1 LQKRPETLARDPIPH
16 SAPLKFLAIR
26 QADIPRSREGKHK
39 KTVEQILHHLDQ
51 LAPGTAL
58 KLSLAS
64 LPASKAIIRAAL
76 NRATRKEGLSVATSS
91 DAKHLYLWKVTG
103 KS

>member
-1 LQKRPETLARDPIPH
+1 MARDPIPY
-16 SAPLKFLAIR
+16 SARLKFLAIR
-26 QADIPRSREGKHK
+26 QADIPKGREGKHK
-39 KTVEQILHHLDQ
+39 KIIEQILRHLDR

>member
-1 LQKRPETLARDPIPH
+1 MARDPIPH
-16 SAPLKFLAIR
+16 SAPLKFMAIR
-26 QADIPRSREGKHK
+26 QADIPKGREGKHTK
-39 KTVEQILHHLDQ
+39 IVAQILQHLDQ

-76 NRATRKEGLSVATSS
+76 NRVTRKEGLSIATSS
-91 DAKHLYLWKVTG
+91 DAKHLYLWKVTR